1 MRCTLQRPTFDK
13 TNVRRSNRLGKKP
26 AIPAVERVQWNMC
39 RKLGHTT
46 DELTPSEEVLRKFI
60 TTFHGPLPAHVIDAM
75 HVSNLQPRRRKLRT
89 SQWGPPPPRRDI
101 SGRLGPPWRGGLMLL
116 PSLEKKGSSETE
128 HIQSQKVNA
137 PDVYNWDFSP
147 LDRSNDLAA
156 LCCYIE
162 QEWDIILKGIE
173 CSLA

>member
-1 MRCTLQRPTFDK
+1 
-13 TNVRRSNRLGKKP
+13 
-26 AIPAVERVQWNMC
+26 
-39 RKLGHTT
+39 
-46 DELTPSEEVLRKFI
+46 
-60 TTFHGPLPAHVIDAM
+60 
-75 HVSNLQPRRRKLRT
+75 
-89 SQWGPPPPRRDI
+89 
-101 SGRLGPPWRGGLMLL
+101 LMLL